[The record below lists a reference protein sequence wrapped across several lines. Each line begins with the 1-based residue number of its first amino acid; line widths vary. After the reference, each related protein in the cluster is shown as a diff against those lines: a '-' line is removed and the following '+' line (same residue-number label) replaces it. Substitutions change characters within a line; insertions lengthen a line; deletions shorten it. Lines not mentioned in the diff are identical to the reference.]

1 VYLVRP
7 LFKLASKRNYSKFK
21 QPSQRTYLPLVI
33 AMTLLSAAGAMFSV
47 SSGILL
53 HSFERVEA
61 QAMHQNLER
70 TLDALN
76 KDFEILSATVRDYAV
91 WDDTYAFIANRDP
104 GYVKLNFNAA
114 MWESYNLHLILMA
127 RPSGQ
132 IALGQ
137 RRNPLSSDITPVSQA
152 IQDAVVNSGI
162 LQRTDEKPQSGIV
175 LLPDG
180 PMLIAAHSVLTSNL
194 EGPSR
199 GSLVMGRYLNASE
212 VARLSDLT
220 RVSLNLRQ
228 VNEGS
233 LPADFEAARTALLN
247 GQFNWVQPLS
257 FDAIAGYVLLEDIQ
271 GNSALLLRADAPRVV
286 YQQGLLSLRYLGVS
300 LLSLGSLFGLVI
312 WLLWRK
318 LVRNI
323 IERDR
328 IEQALFQEE
337 RFRKVFE
344 DAPIGMAIA
353 NISSGQIVKVNYAL
367 CEMLGYTSAELEAKT
382 VQEITHS
389 DDWSQK
395 SHLFEQLIV
404 GAIANYQTEKRY
416 LKQNQETL
424 WVNLTATL
432 IHNPQGNGC
441 YILGMF
447 ENVTERKQTEAIL
460 RQSEAKYRNQAE
472 QLKSILAELQQTQAQ
487 LVQSEKISSLSQLV
501 AGIAHEINNPVNF
514 ISGNLTHA
522 DSHIQDLLNLIRLY
536 QKHYPQPSAEILAK
550 TEATDLDFLLEDLPK
565 LFSSM
570 KVGSERIHQL
580 ILSLCNFSRL
590 NEADIKAVNI
600 HEGIEST
607 LMLLQ
612 NRLQAKDLQP
622 AIQIIKDYG
631 DLPLVECYAK
641 QLNQVFMNILL
652 NAVEAL
658 DRKWAVSE
666 ECLGEGQP
674 EEWQSPKIWIQ
685 TSLKGDRAVVQIS
698 DNGTGFSEQVKARL
712 FDPFFTTKAIGE
724 GTGLGLSVSYQVI
737 VGNHQGQLQCCSTP
751 GQGAE
756 FMIEIPLQRQMPQCR
771 TSLLSRY
778 K

>member
-1 VYLVRP
+1 M
-7 LFKLASKRNYSKFK
+7 
-21 QPSQRTYLPLVI
+21 I
-33 AMTLLSAAGAMFSV
+33 AITLLSAAGTMFSV
-47 SSGILL
+47 SSAILL
-53 HSFERVEA
+53 HGFERVEA

-70 TLDALN
+70 ALDAL
-76 KDFEILSATVRDYAV
+76 KQDFEILSTTVRDYAV
-91 WDDTYAFIANRDP
+91 WDDTYAFITNRDSD
-104 GYVKLNFNAA
+104 YVKLNLNQA
-114 MWESYNLHLILMA
+114 MWESFNLHLILMA
-127 RPSGQ
+127 RPSEQ
-132 IALGQ
+132 VIFSQ
-137 RRNPLSSDITPVSQA
+137 RRDPISSNITSVSQSV
-152 IQDAVVNSGI
+152 QDAVVDSGI
-162 LQRTDEKPQSGIV
+162 LHHADGKPHSGIV

-199 GSLVMGRYLNASE
+199 GTLVMGRYLDAAEVSRLSE
-212 VARLSDLT
+212 VT
-220 RVSLNLRQ
+220 RVSLDLRQ
-228 VNEGS
+228 IAGS
-233 LPADFEAARTALLN
+233 LPPDFEAARTALFN
-247 GQFNWVQPLS
+247 GQSNWIQPLDS
-257 FDAIAGYVLLEDIQ
+257 DAIAGYVLIEDIQ
-271 GNSALLLRADAPRVV
+271 EQPTLLLRADMPRVI
-286 YQQGLLSLRYLGVS
+286 YQQGALSLRYLGLS
-300 LLSLGSLFGLVI
+300 LLSLGTLFGLVI
-312 WLLWRK
+312 WLLWRR
-318 LVRNI
+318 LTANI

-328 IEQALFQEE
+328 IEQALLQEE

-353 NISSGQIVKVNYAL
+353 NISSGQIMKVNHAL

-389 DDWSQK
+389 DDWNQNC
-395 SHLFEQLIV
+395 HLFEQLIA

-432 IHNPQGNGC
+432 IHSPQGNGC

-472 QLKSILAELQQTQAQ
+472 QLKSTLAELQQTQAQ

-550 TEATDLDFLLEDLPK
+550 TESADLNFLLEDLPK

-590 NEADIKAVNI
+590 NEADLKAVNI

-607 LMLLQ
+607 LMLLE
-612 NRLQAKDLQP
+612 NRLQANDLHP
-622 AIQIIKDYG
+622 AIQVVKDYG

-652 NAVEAL
+652 NAIEAL
-658 DRKWAVSE
+658 EQKWNVSE
-666 ECLGEGQP
+666 EWHLREGQP
-674 EEWQSPKIWIQ
+674 GEWQSPKIWIQ
-685 TSLKGDRAVVQIS
+685 TLLKGDRAIVQIS

-756 FMIEIPLQRQMPQCR
+756 FTIQIPLQRQLPQCR
-771 TSLLSRY
+771 TSFLSRY

>member
-1 VYLVRP
+1 
-7 LFKLASKRNYSKFK
+7 
-21 QPSQRTYLPLVI
+21 
-33 AMTLLSAAGAMFSV
+33 MTLLSVAGTMFSV
-47 SSGILL
+47 SSAILL
-53 HSFERVEA
+53 HGFERVEA

-70 TLDALN
+70 ALDALN
-76 KDFEILSATVRDYAV
+76 QDFEILSATVRDYAV
-91 WDDTYAFIANRDP
+91 WDDTYAFITNRDP
-104 GYVKLNFNAA
+104 GYIKLNFNQA
-114 MWESYNLHLILMA
+114 MWESFNLHLILMVL
-127 RPSGQ
+127 PSEQ
-132 IALGQ
+132 VVFSQ
-137 RRNPLSSDITPVSQA
+137 RRDPLSSDITSVSQA
-152 IQDAVVNSGI
+152 VQDAVVNSGI
-162 LQRTDEKPQSGIV
+162 LHQPEGKPHFGIV

-194 EGPSR
+194 EGSSR
-199 GSLVMGRYLNASE
+199 GTLVMGRYLDAAE
-212 VARLSDLT
+212 VSRLSELT
-220 RVSLNLRQ
+220 RVSLDLRQ
-228 VNEGS
+228 ISGVS
-233 LPADFEAARTALLN
+233 LPADFEAARTALFD
-247 GQFNWVQPLS
+247 GQSNWIQPLS
-257 FDAIAGYVLLEDIQ
+257 SDAIAGYVLLEDIQ
-271 GNSALLLRADAPRVV
+271 ERPTLLLRAEMPRVI
-286 YQQGLLSLRYLGVS
+286 YRQGVLSLRYLGMS
-300 LLSLGSLFGLVI
+300 LLSLGMLFGLVI
-312 WLLWRK
+312 WLLWRR
-318 LVRNI
+318 LVGNI

-328 IEQALFQEE
+328 MEQALFQEE

-367 CEMLGYTSAELEAKT
+367 CEMLDYTSAELEAKT

-389 DDWSQK
+389 DDWSQNC
-395 SHLFEQLIV
+395 HLFEQLIA

-424 WVNLTATL
+424 WINLTATL
-432 IHNPQGNGC
+432 IHAPQGNGC
-441 YILGMF
+441 YILEMF

-460 RQSEAKYRNQAE
+460 RQSEAQYRNQAE
-472 QLKSILAELQQTQAQ
+472 QLKSTLAELQQTQAQ
-487 LVQSEKISSLSQLV
+487 LVQSEKISSLGQLV

-550 TEATDLDFLLEDLPK
+550 TESADLDFLLEDLPK

-590 NEADIKAVNI
+590 NEADVKAVNI

-612 NRLQAKDLQP
+612 NRLQANDLHP
-622 AIQIIKDYG
+622 AIQVVKDYS

-652 NAVEAL
+652 NAIEAL
-658 DRKWAVSE
+658 ERKWSIE
-666 ECLGEGQP
+666 EWHPKAGQP

-685 TSLKGDRAVVQIS
+685 TLLKGDRAVMQIS

-737 VGNHQGQLQCCSTP
+737 VGNHQGQLQCRSTP

-756 FMIEIPLQRQMPQCR
+756 FTIQIPLQRQFPQCR

>member
-1 VYLVRP
+1 
-7 LFKLASKRNYSKFK
+7 
-21 QPSQRTYLPLVI
+21 
-33 AMTLLSAAGAMFSV
+33 MFSV
-47 SSGILL
+47 SSAILL
-53 HSFERVEA
+53 HGFERVEA

-70 TLDALN
+70 ALDALN
-76 KDFEILSATVRDYAV
+76 QDFEILSATVRDYAV
-91 WDDTYAFIANRDP
+91 WDDTYAFITNRDP
-104 GYVKLNFNAA
+104 GYIKLNFNQA
-114 MWESYNLHLILMA
+114 MWESFNLHLILMVL
-127 RPSGQ
+127 PSEQ
-132 IALGQ
+132 VVFSQ
-137 RRNPLSSDITPVSQA
+137 RRDPLSSDITSVSQA
-152 IQDAVVNSGI
+152 VQDAVVNSGI
-162 LQRTDEKPQSGIV
+162 LHQPEGKPHFGIV

-194 EGPSR
+194 EGSSR
-199 GSLVMGRYLNASE
+199 GTLVMGRYLDAAE
-212 VARLSDLT
+212 VSRLSELT
-220 RVSLNLRQ
+220 RVSLDLRQ
-228 VNEGS
+228 ISGVS
-233 LPADFEAARTALLN
+233 LPADFEAARTALFD
-247 GQFNWVQPLS
+247 GQSNWIQPLS
-257 FDAIAGYVLLEDIQ
+257 SDAIAGYVLLEDIQ
-271 GNSALLLRADAPRVV
+271 ERPTLLLRAEMPRVI
-286 YQQGLLSLRYLGVS
+286 YRQGVLSLRYLGMS
-300 LLSLGSLFGLVI
+300 LLSLGMLFGLVI
-312 WLLWRK
+312 WLLWRR
-318 LVRNI
+318 LVGNI

-328 IEQALFQEE
+328 MEQALFQEE

-367 CEMLGYTSAELEAKT
+367 CEMLDYTSAELEAKT

-389 DDWSQK
+389 DDWSQNC
-395 SHLFEQLIV
+395 HLFEQLIA

-424 WVNLTATL
+424 WINLTATL
-432 IHNPQGNGC
+432 IHAPQGNGC
-441 YILGMF
+441 YILEMF

-460 RQSEAKYRNQAE
+460 RQSEAQYRNQAE
-472 QLKSILAELQQTQAQ
+472 QLKSTLAELQQTQAQ
-487 LVQSEKISSLSQLV
+487 LVQSEKISSLGQLV

-550 TEATDLDFLLEDLPK
+550 TESADLDFLLEDLPK

-590 NEADIKAVNI
+590 NEADVKAVNI

-612 NRLQAKDLQP
+612 NRLQANDLHP
-622 AIQIIKDYG
+622 AIQVVKDYS

-652 NAVEAL
+652 NAIEAL
-658 DRKWAVSE
+658 ERKWSIE
-666 ECLGEGQP
+666 EWHPKAGQP

-685 TSLKGDRAVVQIS
+685 TLLKGDRAVMQIS

-737 VGNHQGQLQCCSTP
+737 VGNHQGQLQCRSTP

-756 FMIEIPLQRQMPQCR
+756 FTIQIPLQRQFPQCR